1 MYHELLA
8 NFVLCMSPLT
18 FSTPCYFEV
27 NPILSFTQ
35 YYISFSIFKK
45 YSFLLYNYIIIYF
58 KRALVI
64 EIT

>member
-8 NFVLCMSPLT
+8 NFVLCVSPLT
-18 FSTPCYFEV
+18 CYFEV
-27 NPILSFTQ
+27 NPTLSFTQ

-45 YSFLLYNYIIIYF
+45 YSFLLYNYVTIYF

-64 EIT
+64 